1 MFSRRFS
8 QKTAESK
15 KFPVFFPV
23 SRELWFLAGPKS
35 CSRRAA
41 EEPTVGN
48 RACSKNTHHARG
60 RHARPRSRAGDG
72 VTDGGSDSVVF
83 GRRLSAKT
91 RRSTSRLQ
99 VFGVIESLVAD
110 CGDLDR
116 IGLGEIFDTQ
126 LAA

>member
-60 RHARPRSRAGDG
+60 RHARPRTRAGDG
-72 VTDGGSDSVVF
+72 MTDGGSDSVVF
-83 GRRLSAKT
+83 GRRLSPTSPTGGFWRGEAFGIA
-91 RRSTSRLQ
+91 RARVQRSALH
-99 VFGVIESLVAD
+99 
-110 CGDLDR
+110 
-116 IGLGEIFDTQ
+116 
-126 LAA
+126 

>member
-48 RACSKNTHHARG
+48 RAYSKNTHHARG
-60 RHARPRSRAGDG
+60 RHARPRTRAGDG
-72 VTDGGSDSVVF
+72 MTDGGSDSVVF
-83 GRRLSAKT
+83 GRRLSAEPVGQ
-91 RRSTSRLQ
+91 L
-99 VFGVIESLVAD
+99 
-110 CGDLDR
+110 
-116 IGLGEIFDTQ
+116 LGFRFPGS
-126 LAA
+126 